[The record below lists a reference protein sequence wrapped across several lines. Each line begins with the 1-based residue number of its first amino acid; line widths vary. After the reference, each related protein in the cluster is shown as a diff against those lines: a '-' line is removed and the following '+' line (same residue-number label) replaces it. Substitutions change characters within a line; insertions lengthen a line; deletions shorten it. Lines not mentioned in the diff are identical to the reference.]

1 MTEDDKRAR
10 ILEAARALILKQ
22 GLRATTMEAI
32 AAVAQVAKPTLYR
45 YYRDKGALFTEL
57 VTELVLELH
66 ADFDSVLQADGP
78 IEARIAAALTLRY
91 QRLSDTLANSP
102 FAEELL
108 GEGDRMVQ
116 AQMKV
121 ADEAANAALHRLVVE
136 AGVPNPDLSTDV
148 LLAACYGLFRK
159 NRPGTDLGPAIR
171 LLVGRLLRSGGVEA
185 QGPSPQL
192 R

>member
-1 MTEDDKRAR
+1 MAEDDKRAR

-45 YYRDKGALFTEL
+45 YYRDKTALFTEL
-57 VTELVLELH
+57 VTELVLDLH
-66 ADFDSVLQADGP
+66 ADFDSALRADGSVT
-78 IEARIAAALTLRY
+78 ARIAAALTLRY

-121 ADEAANAALHRLVVE
+121 ADEAANAALHLLVVE
-136 AGVPNPDLSTDV
+136 AGIADPDLTTET

-159 NRPGTDLGPAIR
+159 NRPGADLGPAIR
-171 LLVGRLLRSGGVEA
+171 LLVGRLLA
-185 QGPSPQL
+185 
-192 R
+192 